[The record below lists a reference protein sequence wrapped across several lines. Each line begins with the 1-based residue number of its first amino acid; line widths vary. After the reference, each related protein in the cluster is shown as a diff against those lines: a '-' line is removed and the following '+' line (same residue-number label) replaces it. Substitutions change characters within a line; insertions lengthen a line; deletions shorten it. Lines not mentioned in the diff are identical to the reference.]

1 MGGGGGGGGDG
12 VCCSEYCINDH
23 SYNCILSLSSLRIA
37 VGLNLLP
44 SLLVTGMGTGTG
56 IWYWQEP
63 PTWYDRQN
71 F

>member
-1 MGGGGGGGGDG
+1 MVG
-12 VCCSEYCINDH
+12 VALNIVLMITAITVFSL
-23 SYNCILSLSSLRIA
+23 SLSLSLSSLRIA

-44 SLLVTGMGTGTG
+44 SLLVTGMGTG

>member
-1 MGGGGGGGGDG
+1 MVVMVG
-12 VCCSEYCINDH
+12 VALNIVLMITAITVLSLP
-23 SYNCILSLSSLRIA
+23 LSLSLQIA

-44 SLLVTGMGTGTG
+44 SLLVTGMGTG